1 MYILVMIDTF
11 QAIKLYLLTLPVY
24 LLVDGFWL
32 TVIAKNFYAKH
43 LGYLMAPNPNWIAA
57 GIFYL
62 GYVIGI
68 VIFAVS
74 PALRESSFGKALL
87 LGALFGAFCY
97 ATYDLTNLATIK
109 NWPWFITVIDII
121 WGATVTMIA
130 AGGGYLLGKRF
141 L

>member
-1 MYILVMIDTF
+1 MEF
-11 QAIKLYLLTLPVY
+11 IKLYFLTLPVY

-32 TVIAKNFYAKH
+32 TVVAKSFYAKH

-68 VIFAVS
+68 VLFAVS
-74 PALRESSFGKALL
+74 PALHDSSLGKALI

-97 ATYDLTNLATIK
+97 ATYDLTNLATVK

-130 AGGGYLLGKRF
+130 AGAGYLLGKRF

>member
-1 MYILVMIDTF
+1 MLNTLEF
-11 QAIKLYLLTLPVY
+11 IKLYFLTLPVY

-32 TVIAKNFYAKH
+32 TVVAKNFYAKH
-43 LGYLMAPNPNWIAA
+43 LGYLISPNPNWIAA

-97 ATYDLTNLATIK
+97 ATYDLTNLATVK

-130 AGGGYLLGKRF
+130 AGAGYLLGKRF

>member
-1 MYILVMIDTF
+1 MLNTLEF
-11 QAIKLYLLTLPVY
+11 IKLYFLTLPVY

-32 TVIAKNFYAKH
+32 TVVAKNFYAKH
-43 LGYLMAPNPNWIAA
+43 LGYLMSPNPNWIAA

-97 ATYDLTNLATIK
+97 ATYDLTNLATVK
-109 NWPWFITVIDII
+109 NWPWFITVIDIV
-121 WGATVTMIA
+121 WGATVTMIT
-130 AGGGYLLGKRF
+130 AGAGYLLGKRF

>member
-1 MYILVMIDTF
+1 MLNTLEF
-11 QAIKLYLLTLPVY
+11 IKLYFLTLPVY

-32 TVIAKNFYAKH
+32 TVVAKNFYAKH
-43 LGYLMAPNPNWIAA
+43 LGYLMSPNPNWIAA

-74 PALRESSFGKALL
+74 PALRESSLGKALL

-97 ATYDLTNLATIK
+97 ATYDLTNLATVK
-109 NWPWFITVIDII
+109 NWPWFITVIDIV
-121 WGATVTMIA
+121 WGATVTMIT
-130 AGGGYLLGKRF
+130 AGAGYLLGKRF

>member
-1 MYILVMIDTF
+1 MLNTVQF
-11 QAIKLYLLTLPVY
+11 IKLYLLTLPVF
-24 LLVDGFWL
+24 LIVDGFWL

-43 LGYLMAPNPNWIAA
+43 LGYLMAPKPNWTAA

-62 GYVIGI
+62 GYVIGV

-74 PALRESSFGKALL
+74 PALRESSFGKALV
-87 LGALFGAFCY
+87 LGTLFGAFCY

-109 NWPWFITVIDII
+109 NWPWFITVIDIV

>member
-1 MYILVMIDTF
+1 MLSTM
-11 QAIKLYLLTLPVY
+11 QLIKLYFLALPVY
-24 LLVDGFWL
+24 LLVDGLWL

-43 LGYLMAPNPNWIAA
+43 LGYLMAPNPNWFAA

-68 VIFAVS
+68 VIFAIS
-74 PALRESSFGKALL
+74 PALRESSFGKSLL

-97 ATYDLTNLATIK
+97 ATYDLTNLATVK

-121 WGATVTMIA
+121 WGATVTMIV
-130 AGGGYLLGKRF
+130 AGAGYLLGKRF